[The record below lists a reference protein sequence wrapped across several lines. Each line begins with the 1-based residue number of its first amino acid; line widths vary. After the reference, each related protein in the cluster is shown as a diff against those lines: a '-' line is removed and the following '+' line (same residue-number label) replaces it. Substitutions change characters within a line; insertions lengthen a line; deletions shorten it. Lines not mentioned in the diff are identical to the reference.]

1 MVSSRCALHTA
12 AHMLDITQIDR
23 QGLDSLDA
31 DQLRALI
38 GQLLDRG
45 DRDAH
50 EIVWR
55 DTKIDKLT
63 FEIAQLKRLQYGK
76 KSEQLGTEQRALFDE
91 AVDGDIAAIEE
102 QIAAL
107 QASLPP
113 KAGEHK
119 QTPRRTALPA
129 RLPRVERHH
138 EPDNTNCACGCAM
151 KRVGEDVS
159 EKLDYTPGVFTVER
173 HVRGKWACAQ
183 CKTLVQAPVPA
194 AVIDKGIPTAGLL
207 AQVLVAKHADHLP
220 LYRQEAIFG
229 RAGLA
234 IPRSTLAAWVG
245 QCGARLQP
253 LADALKSQ
261 LLQCQVLH
269 ADETPVAMLAPGK
282 GRTHRSYLWAY
293 AAAAQ
298 EGLKAVVYDFTD
310 SRSGEHARAFLG
322 HDAARREHDQLAWTG
337 HLVCDDFS
345 GYKALFARGVTEVG
359 CMAHAR
365 RKFVELH
372 LSGKSV
378 VAATAV
384 ELIGQLYGV
393 EREIK
398 ALPLDAHLDHRRRR
412 SAPIADALHGWLT
425 AQRAKVTDG
434 TGTAKAI
441 DYSLNRWAALTRYLD
456 DARLPIDNNHDEQQ
470 IRPWATGRKNWLFAG
485 TLAAGQRAAAIT
497 SLIQS
502 AKLNEHDPYAYLKD
516 VLERL
521 PTQRA
526 SQIDALLPHRW
537 TPAG

>member
-1 MVSSRCALHTA
+1 
-12 AHMLDITQIDR
+12 MLDITQIDR
-23 QGLDSLDA
+23 PGLDSLDA
-31 DQLRALI
+31 DQLRALV
-38 GQLLDRG
+38 GQLLDRTG
-45 DRDAH
+45 RDAH

-76 KSEQLGTEQRALFDE
+76 KSEQLSTEQRALFDE
-91 AVDGDIAAIEE
+91 AVQADIAAVEE
-102 QIAAL
+102 QIAQL

-113 KAGEHK
+113 KTEELK
-119 QTPRRTALPA
+119 QVPKRAALPA

-138 EPDNTNCACGCAM
+138 EPDNTTCSCGCAM
-151 KRVGEDVS
+151 KRIGQDVS

-229 RAGLA
+229 RAGLV

-253 LADALKSQ
+253 LADALKSH

-282 GRTHRSYLWAY
+282 GKTHRSYLWAY

-310 SRSGEHARAFLG
+310 SRSGEHARVFLG
-322 HDAARREHDQLAWTG
+322 HDANRRQRDQLPWTG

-345 GYKALFARGVTEVG
+345 GYKALFALGVTEVG

-372 LSGKSV
+372 VAGKSTI
-378 VAATAV
+378 AATAI
-384 ELIGQLYGV
+384 ELIGELYGV

-398 ALPLDAHLDHRRRR
+398 VLSMDEQIEHRRRR

-425 AQRAKVTDG
+425 AQRTKVTDG

-485 TLAAGQRAAAIT
+485 TLAAGQRAAAIV

-502 AKLNEHDPYAYLKD
+502 AKLNGHDPYAYLKD

-521 PTQRA
+521 PTQRD

-537 TPAG
+537 APAG